1 MCRVTDQRAEK
12 QPNTTAASKYN
23 DKTKPSSGRL
33 YLNGKLQ
40 GTIENWDMTFGWQ
53 PDAAQLVLGAAY
65 VGYLDDLAVFD
76 RALTDDEVEF
86 LYKLA
91 GGVGSL
97 R

>member
-1 MCRVTDQRAEK
+1 VTDQRAEK